1 MHFDLSTGYY
11 SLNAGCGKLAEPFVF
26 TRSLEVAMA
35 EVAGISPDQ
44 WAEVIS
50 QLQDDDRVTK
60 QLFGFVKLVSLQGL
74 LGETL
79 YLQVANEMTRGIIE
93 QRIKQ
98 PLLET
103 LQRVG
108 LEVPPTNIGIVVNP
122 DLAEAFSA
130 SAQFD
135 LEPIEEVQAL
145 REPYKPTESGQI
157 PDGSSRLNPR
167 YTFESFVQGN
177 SNRFAYAAAFA
188 VAEVPAKAY
197 NPLFIYGNSGL
208 GKTHLL
214 HAIGNYVQQYWP
226 AKRVRYVSSEVF
238 TNDFINAIQNNT
250 SFNFQSKYRQVDV
263 LLIDDIQFLQGK
275 KETQESFF
283 ATFNALHE
291 QGKQVVITSDVS
303 PKLLNSFD
311 ERMRSRFE
319 WGLMTDIQ
327 APELETR
334 IAILRKKAENDK
346 IRVND
351 EILDYMAAR
360 ISSNIREL
368 EGALIRVT
376 AFAALNRTQIDMPL
390 VQAVLKDV
398 VPLGEDANS
407 IAPMEIV
414 RAVADYFK
422 ITQEELF
429 GKSRSQAIVIAR
441 QIAMYLCRE
450 KTTMSLPKIGAL
462 FGGRDHTTVMYAIKK
477 VGDLMKERRY
487 IYNQVT
493 DVMAGLK

>member
-1 MHFDLSTGYY
+1 
-11 SLNAGCGKLAEPFVF
+11 LAEL
-26 TRSLEVAMA
+26 S
-35 EVAGISPDQ
+35 GITTEQ
-44 WAEVIS
+44 WQDVVS
-50 QLQDDDRVTK
+50 RLKDDDRITK
-60 QLFGFVKLVSLQGL
+60 QLLGFVNLISVKGVFQ
-74 LGETL
+74 ETL

-93 QRIKQ
+93 QRIKE
-98 PLLET
+98 PLLDT
-103 LQRVG
+103 LKLVG
-108 LEVPPTNIGIVVNP
+108 LDEAPSNIGIVVNP
-122 DLAEAFSA
+122 DLPVAFGSNQPVDIA
-130 SAQFD
+130 FD
-135 LEPIEEVQAL
+135 EEPAMVPVYTSSDSSQPA
-145 REPYKPTESGQI
+145 
-157 PDGSSRLNPR
+157 DGSSRLNPR
-167 YTFESFVQGN
+167 YTFESFVQGS
-177 SNRFAYAAAFA
+177 SNRFAHAAAFA
-188 VAEVPAKAY
+188 VAEVPANAY

-226 AKRVRYVSSEVF
+226 AKKVRYVSSEVF
-238 TNDFINAIQNNT
+238 TNDFINAIQTNT
-250 SFNFQSKYRQVDV
+250 SFNFQAKYRQVDV

-346 IRVND
+346 IRVSD

-398 VPLGEDANS
+398 VPLGEDGNS

-414 RAVADYFK
+414 RAVSGYFK
-422 ITQEELF
+422 LTQEELF
-429 GKSRSQAIVIAR
+429 GKSRSQAIVTGR

-450 KTTMSLPKIGAL
+450 KTSMSLPKIGAL

-477 VGDLMKERRY
+477 VGDLMKERRS
-487 IYNQVT
+487 IYNYVT
-493 DVMAGLK
+493 DIMSGLK

>member
-1 MHFDLSTGYY
+1 MTFRKT
-11 SLNAGCGKLAEPFVF
+11 KLAEL
-26 TRSLEVAMA
+26 T
-35 EVAGISPDQ
+35 GITTEQ
-44 WAEVIS
+44 WQDVVS
-50 QLQDDDRVTK
+50 RLKDDDRITK
-60 QLFGFVKLVSLQGL
+60 QLLGFVNLISVKGVFQ
-74 LGETL
+74 ETL

-93 QRIKQ
+93 QRIKE
-98 PLLET
+98 PLLDT
-103 LQRVG
+103 LKLVG
-108 LEVPPTNIGIVVNP
+108 LDEAPSNIGIVVNP
-122 DLAEAFSA
+122 DLPVAFGSN
-130 SAQFD
+130 QPVDIEFD
-135 LEPIEEVQAL
+135 EEPAMVPVYTSSDSSQPA
-145 REPYKPTESGQI
+145 
-157 PDGSSRLNPR
+157 DGSSRLNPR
-167 YTFESFVQGN
+167 YTFESFVQGS
-177 SNRFAYAAAFA
+177 SNRFAHAAAFA
-188 VAEVPAKAY
+188 VAEVPANAY

-226 AKRVRYVSSEVF
+226 AKKVRYVSSEVF
-238 TNDFINAIQNNT
+238 TNDFINAIQTNT
-250 SFNFQSKYRQVDV
+250 SFNFQAKYRQVDV

-346 IRVND
+346 IRISD

-398 VPLGEDANS
+398 VPLGEDGNS

-414 RAVADYFK
+414 RAVSGYFK
-422 ITQEELF
+422 LTQEELF
-429 GKSRSQAIVIAR
+429 GKSRSQAIVTGR

-450 KTTMSLPKIGAL
+450 KTSMSLPKIGAL

-477 VGDLMKERRY
+477 VGDLMKERRS
-487 IYNQVT
+487 IYNYVT
-493 DVMAGLK
+493 DIMSGLK

>member
-1 MHFDLSTGYY
+1 
-11 SLNAGCGKLAEPFVF
+11 
-26 TRSLEVAMA
+26 MA
-35 EVAGISPDQ
+35 ENTDITTDQ
-44 WAEVIS
+44 WEEVVAN
-50 QLQDDDRVTK
+50 LKDDERITP
-60 QLFGFVKLVSLQGL
+60 QLFGFVKLISVQGIN
-74 LGETL
+74 GETL
-79 YLQVANEMTRGIIE
+79 FLQVANEMTRGFIE
-93 QRIKQ
+93 QRIKE
-98 PLLET
+98 PLLDAVNQ
-103 LQRVG
+103 LG
-108 LEVPPTNIGIVVNP
+108 LKERPSNIGIVVNP
-122 DLAEAFSA
+122 ELAGVFTTNQQIDSEPEEEQKVDSSLVSTGAT
-130 SAQFD
+130 Q
-135 LEPIEEVQAL
+135 PIE
-145 REPYKPTESGQI
+145 
-157 PDGSSRLNPR
+157 GSSRLNPR
-167 YTFESFVQGN
+167 YTFETFVKGS
-177 SNRFAYAAAFA
+177 SNRFAHAAAFA
-188 VAEVPAKAY
+188 VAEVPANAY

-226 AKRVRYVSSEVF
+226 LKKVRYVSSEVF
-238 TNDFINAIQNNT
+238 TNDFINAIQNNS
-250 SFNFQSKYRQVDV
+250 SFNFQAKYRQVDV

-334 IAILRKKAENDK
+334 IAILRKKAENDQ
-346 IRVND
+346 IRVSD

-398 VPLGEDANS
+398 VPLGEDGNS

-414 RAVADYFK
+414 RAVSSYFK
-422 ITQEELF
+422 LTQEELF
-429 GKSRSQAIVIAR
+429 GKSRSQAIVTGR

-450 KTTMSLPKIGAL
+450 KTSMSLPKIGAL

-477 VGDLMKERRY
+477 VGDLMKERRS
-487 IYNQVT
+487 IYNNVT
-493 DVMAGLK
+493 DIMSGLKS

>member
-1 MHFDLSTGYY
+1 
-11 SLNAGCGKLAEPFVF
+11 
-26 TRSLEVAMA
+26 MA
-35 EVAGISPDQ
+35 ELTSITTEQ
-44 WAEVIS
+44 WQDVIS
-50 QLQDDDRVTK
+50 SLKEDERIGK
-60 QLFGFVKLVSLQGL
+60 QLLGYVNLISVQGVL
-74 LGETL
+74 NETL

-93 QRIKQ
+93 QRIRI

-103 LQRVG
+103 LSKIG
-108 LEVPPTNIGIVVNP
+108 LPKAPTNLGIVVNP
-122 DLAEAFSA
+122 DLTIAFT
-130 SAQFD
+130 
-135 LEPIEEVQAL
+135 
-145 REPYKPTESGQI
+145 PTEQNDVELEEPADVLPVYTSTDNSQ
-157 PDGSSRLNPR
+157 PADGSSRLNPR
-167 YTFESFVQGN
+167 YTFESFVQGS
-177 SNRFAYAAAFA
+177 SNRFAHAAAFA
-188 VAEVPAKAY
+188 VAEVPANAY

-226 AKRVRYVSSEVF
+226 AKKVRYVSSEVF
-238 TNDFINAIQNNT
+238 TNDFINAIQTNT
-250 SFNFQSKYRQVDV
+250 SFNFQAKYRQVDV

-283 ATFNALHE
+283 ATFNALPE
-291 QGKQVVITSDVS
+291 QGKQVVINSDVS

-346 IRVND
+346 IRVSD

-398 VPLGEDANS
+398 VPLGEDGNS

-414 RAVADYFK
+414 RAVSSYFK
-422 ITQEELF
+422 LTQEELF
-429 GKSRSQAIVIAR
+429 GKSRSQAIVTGR

-450 KTTMSLPKIGAL
+450 KTSMSLPKIGAL

-477 VGDLMKERRY
+477 VGDLMKERRS
-487 IYNQVT
+487 IYNYVT
-493 DVMAGLK
+493 DIMAGLK

>member
-1 MHFDLSTGYY
+1 
-11 SLNAGCGKLAEPFVF
+11 
-26 TRSLEVAMA
+26 MA
-35 EVAGISPDQ
+35 ELTGITAEQ
-44 WAEVIS
+44 W
-50 QLQDDDRVTK
+50 QDVVSRLKNDDRITK
-60 QLFGFVKLVSLQGL
+60 QLLGFVNLISVKGVFQ
-74 LGETL
+74 ETL

-93 QRIKQ
+93 QRIKE
-98 PLLET
+98 PLLDT
-103 LQRVG
+103 LKLVG
-108 LEVPPTNIGIVVNP
+108 LDEAPSNIGIVVNP
-122 DLAEAFSA
+122 DLPVAFGSN
-130 SAQFD
+130 QPVDIEFD
-135 LEPIEEVQAL
+135 EEPAMVPVYTSSDSSQPA
-145 REPYKPTESGQI
+145 
-157 PDGSSRLNPR
+157 DGSSRLNPR
-167 YTFESFVQGN
+167 YTFESFVQGS
-177 SNRFAYAAAFA
+177 SNRFAHAAAFA
-188 VAEVPAKAY
+188 VAEVPANAY

-226 AKRVRYVSSEVF
+226 AKKVRYVSSEVF
-238 TNDFINAIQNNT
+238 TNDFINAIQTNT
-250 SFNFQSKYRQVDV
+250 SLNFQAKYRQVDV

-346 IRVND
+346 IRVSD

-398 VPLGEDANS
+398 VPLGEDGNS

-414 RAVADYFK
+414 RAVSGYFK
-422 ITQEELF
+422 LTQEELF
-429 GKSRSQAIVIAR
+429 GKSRSQAIVTGR

-450 KTTMSLPKIGAL
+450 KTSMSLPKIGAL

-477 VGDLMKERRY
+477 VGDLMKERRS
-487 IYNQVT
+487 IYNYVT
-493 DVMAGLK
+493 DIMSGLK

>member
-1 MHFDLSTGYY
+1 
-11 SLNAGCGKLAEPFVF
+11 
-26 TRSLEVAMA
+26 MA
-35 EVAGISPDQ
+35 EMTGITTDQ
-44 WAEVIS
+44 WEEVVAN
-50 QLQDDDRVTK
+50 LKDDERITP
-60 QLFGFVKLVSLQGL
+60 QLFGFVKLISVQGII
-74 LGETL
+74 GETL
-79 YLQVANEMTRGIIE
+79 FLQVANEMTRGFIE

-98 PLLET
+98 TLLDAINQ
-103 LQRVG
+103 LG
-108 LEVPPTNIGIVVNP
+108 LPERPNNIGIVVNP
-122 DLAEAFSA
+122 ELAGVFTTNQQIDVEIQDEPQIEAVTNSA
-130 SAQFD
+130 EVAQPV
-135 LEPIEEVQAL
+135 E
-145 REPYKPTESGQI
+145 
-157 PDGSSRLNPR
+157 GSSRLNPR
-167 YTFESFVQGN
+167 YTFDTFVKGS
-177 SNRFAYAAAFA
+177 SNRFAHAAAFA
-188 VAEVPAKAY
+188 VAEVPANAY

-226 AKRVRYVSSEVF
+226 LKKVRYVSSEVF
-238 TNDFINAIQNNT
+238 TNDFINAIQNNS
-250 SFNFQSKYRQVDV
+250 SFNFQAKYRQVDV

-334 IAILRKKAENDK
+334 IAILRKKAENDQ
-346 IRVND
+346 IRVSD

-398 VPLGEDANS
+398 VPLGEDGNS

-414 RAVADYFK
+414 RAVSSYFK
-422 ITQEELF
+422 LTQEELF
-429 GKSRSQAIVIAR
+429 GKSRSQAIVTGR

-450 KTTMSLPKIGAL
+450 KTSMSLPKIGAL

-477 VGDLMKERRY
+477 VGDLMKERRS
-487 IYNQVT
+487 IYNNVT
-493 DVMAGLK
+493 DIMSGLKS

>member
-1 MHFDLSTGYY
+1 
-11 SLNAGCGKLAEPFVF
+11 
-26 TRSLEVAMA
+26 MA
-35 EVAGISPDQ
+35 EMTGITTEQ
-44 WAEVIS
+44 WQDVVSRLREDERITN
-50 QLQDDDRVTK
+50 QL
-60 QLFGFVKLVSLQGL
+60 LGFVNLISVQGV

-103 LQRVG
+103 LSTVG
-108 LEVPPTNIGIVVNP
+108 LDEAPTNIGIVVNP
-122 DLAEAFSA
+122 ELTLAFTANQQADIELEEEPETVVPVYSSA
-130 SAQFD
+130 DSSQ
-135 LEPIEEVQAL
+135 
-145 REPYKPTESGQI
+145 PT
-157 PDGSSRLNPR
+157 DGSSRLNPR
-167 YTFESFVQGN
+167 YTFESFVQGS
-177 SNRFAYAAAFA
+177 SNRFAHAAAFA
-188 VAEVPAKAY
+188 VAEVPANAY

-226 AKRVRYVSSEVF
+226 AKKVRYVSSEVF
-238 TNDFINAIQNNT
+238 TNDFINAIQTNT

-263 LLIDDIQFLQGK
+263 LL

-346 IRVND
+346 IRVSD

-398 VPLGEDANS
+398 VPLGEDGNS

-414 RAVADYFK
+414 RAVCSYFK
-422 ITQEELF
+422 LTQEELF
-429 GKSRSQAIVIAR
+429 GKSRSQAIVTGR

-450 KTTMSLPKIGAL
+450 KTSMSLPKIGAL

-477 VGDLMKERRY
+477 VGDLMKERRS
-487 IYNQVT
+487 IYNFVT
-493 DVMAGLK
+493 DIMSGLK

>member
-1 MHFDLSTGYY
+1 
-11 SLNAGCGKLAEPFVF
+11 
-26 TRSLEVAMA
+26 MA
-35 EVAGISPDQ
+35 ELTELTTEQ
-44 WAEVIS
+44 WQDVVS
-50 QLQDDDRVTK
+50 RLKDDDRITK
-60 QLFGFVKLVSLQGL
+60 QLLGFVNLISVQGIV
-74 LGETL
+74 GETL

-98 PLLET
+98 PLLDT
-103 LQRVG
+103 LNLVG
-108 LEVPPTNIGIVVNP
+108 LGETPSNIGIVVNP
-122 DLAEAFSA
+122 DMPVAFTSN
-130 SAQFD
+130 QPTDIEFD
-135 LEPIEEVQAL
+135 EEPAMV
-145 REPYKPTESGQI
+145 PVYTSTESST
-157 PDGSSRLNPR
+157 PADGSSRLNPR
-167 YTFESFVQGN
+167 YTFESFVQGS
-177 SNRFAYAAAFA
+177 SNRFAHAAAFA
-188 VAEVPAKAY
+188 VAEVPANAY

-226 AKRVRYVSSEVF
+226 TKKVRYVSSEVF
-238 TNDFINAIQNNT
+238 TNDFINAIQTNT
-250 SFNFQSKYRQVDV
+250 SFNFQAKYRQVDV

-346 IRVND
+346 IRVSD

-398 VPLGEDANS
+398 VPLGEDGNS

-414 RAVADYFK
+414 RAVSSYFK
-422 ITQEELF
+422 LTQEELF
-429 GKSRSQAIVIAR
+429 GKSRSQAIVTGR

-450 KTTMSLPKIGAL
+450 KTSMSLPKIGAL

-477 VGDLMKERRY
+477 VGDLMKERRS
-487 IYNQVT
+487 IYNYVT
-493 DVMAGLK
+493 DIMSGLK

>member
-1 MHFDLSTGYY
+1 MSET
-11 SLNAGCGKLAEPFVF
+11 
-26 TRSLEVAMA
+26 T
-35 EVAGISPDQ
+35 GISTIEWQ
-44 WAEVIS
+44 EVVS
-50 QLQDDDRVTK
+50 KLREDDRIYP
-60 QLFGFVKLVSLQGL
+60 QLFGFVQLINVQGL

-79 YLQVANEMTRGIIE
+79 YLQVANETTRGIIE

-98 PLLET
+98 PLLEA
-103 LQRVG
+103 LQTVG
-108 LEVPPTNIGIVVNP
+108 LPETPKNIGIVVNP
-122 DLAEAFSA
+122 DLADSFTS
-130 SAQFD
+130 SQQVD
-135 LEPIEEVQAL
+135 IEEPVVGPAVTSPVEPVQPA
-145 REPYKPTESGQI
+145 E
-157 PDGSSRLNPR
+157 GSSRLNPR
-167 YTFESFVQGN
+167 YTFENFVQGE

-238 TNDFINAIQNNT
+238 TNDFINAIQTNT
-250 SFNFQSKYRQVDV
+250 SFNFQAKYRQVDV
-263 LLIDDIQFLQGK
+263 LMIDDIQFLQVK
-275 KETQESFF
+275 KETQDSFF

-291 QGKQVVITSDVS
+291 SGKQVVITSDVS

-334 IAILRKKAENDK
+334 IAILRKKAESDK
-346 IRVND
+346 IRISD

-376 AFAALNRTQIDMPL
+376 AYAALNRTQIDMPL
-390 VQAVLKDV
+390 VQAVLKDI
-398 VPLGEDANS
+398 VPLGEDGNS

-414 RAVADYFK
+414 RAVSDYFK
-422 ITQEELF
+422 LSQEELF
-429 GKSRSQAIVIAR
+429 GKSRSQAIVVAR
-441 QIAMYLCRE
+441 QIAMFLCRE
-450 KTTMSLPKIGAL
+450 KTSMSLPKIGAL

-477 VGDLMKERRY
+477 VGDLMSERRY

-493 DVMAGLK
+493 DIRSNLK

>member
-1 MHFDLSTGYY
+1 
-11 SLNAGCGKLAEPFVF
+11 
-26 TRSLEVAMA
+26 MA
-35 EVAGISPDQ
+35 EMSGITTEQ
-44 WAEVIS
+44 WQDVVS
-50 QLQDDDRVTK
+50 RLKDDDRITK
-60 QLFGFVKLVSLQGL
+60 QLLGFVNLISVQGI

-98 PLLET
+98 TLLDT
-103 LQRVG
+103 LALVG
-108 LEVPPTNIGIVVNP
+108 LAEVPTNIGIVVNP
-122 DLAEAFSA
+122 DLPVSFS
-130 SAQFD
+130 SNQPLD
-135 LEPIEEVQAL
+135 NEPEEQVDIV
-145 REPYKPTESGQI
+145 PVYISTESSQ
-157 PDGSSRLNPR
+157 PAEGSSRLNPR
-167 YTFESFVQGN
+167 YTFESFVQGS
-177 SNRFAYAAAFA
+177 SNRFAHAAAFA
-188 VAEVPAKAY
+188 VAEVPANAY

-226 AKRVRYVSSEVF
+226 AKKVRYVSSEVF
-238 TNDFINAIQNNT
+238 TNDFINAIQTNT

-346 IRVND
+346 IRVSD

-390 VQAVLKDV
+390 VQTVLKDV
-398 VPLGEDANS
+398 VPLGEDGNS

-414 RAVADYFK
+414 RAVSNYFK
-422 ITQEELF
+422 LTQEELF
-429 GKSRSQAIVIAR
+429 GKSRSQAIVTGR

-450 KTTMSLPKIGAL
+450 KTNMSLPKIGAL

-477 VGDLMKERRY
+477 VGDLMKERRS
-487 IYNQVT
+487 IYNYVT
-493 DVMAGLK
+493 DIMSGLK

>member
-1 MHFDLSTGYY
+1 
-11 SLNAGCGKLAEPFVF
+11 
-26 TRSLEVAMA
+26 MA
-35 EVAGISPDQ
+35 ELTGITTEQ
-44 WAEVIS
+44 W
-50 QLQDDDRVTK
+50 QDVVTKLKSDERITK
-60 QLFGFVKLVSLQGL
+60 QLLGFVNLISVQGV
-74 LGETL
+74 LGGTL

-93 QRIKQ
+93 QRIKE
-98 PLLET
+98 PLLDT
-103 LQRVG
+103 LNLVG
-108 LEVPPTNIGIVVNP
+108 LPETPTSIGIVVNP
-122 DLAEAFSA
+122 ELAVAFS
-130 SAQFD
+130 SN
-135 LEPIEEVQAL
+135 QAL
-145 REPYKPTESGQI
+145 DIGIEDPAELVPVYTSTESS
-157 PDGSSRLNPR
+157 PPVDGSSRLNPR
-167 YTFESFVQGN
+167 YTFESFVQGS
-177 SNRFAYAAAFA
+177 SNRFAHAAAFA
-188 VAEVPAKAY
+188 VAEVPANAY

-226 AKRVRYVSSEVF
+226 AKKVRYVSSEVF
-238 TNDFINAIQNNT
+238 TNDFINAIQTNT
-250 SFNFQSKYRQVDV
+250 SFNFQAKYRQVDV

-346 IRVND
+346 IRVSD

-398 VPLGEDANS
+398 VPLGEDGNS

-414 RAVADYFK
+414 RAVSNYFK
-422 ITQEELF
+422 LTQEELF
-429 GKSRSQAIVIAR
+429 GKSRSQAIVTGR

-450 KTTMSLPKIGAL
+450 KTSMSLPKIGAL

-477 VGDLMKERRY
+477 VGELMKERRS
-487 IYNQVT
+487 IYNYVT
-493 DVMAGLK
+493 DIMSGLK

>member
-1 MHFDLSTGYY
+1 MVET
-11 SLNAGCGKLAEPFVF
+11 
-26 TRSLEVAMA
+26 
-35 EVAGISPDQ
+35 AGITTEQ
-44 WAEVIS
+44 WESVVARLSE
-50 QLQDDDRVTK
+50 DDRVSK
-60 QLFGFVKLVSLQGL
+60 SNLGFVKLIDVQGL

-79 YLQVANEMTRGIIE
+79 YLQVANEMIRGIIE
-93 QRIKQ
+93 QRVKQ
-98 PLLET
+98 PLLEALQT
-103 LQRVG
+103 LG
-108 LEVPPTNIGIVVNP
+108 LPQTPTNIGIVINP
-122 DLAEAFSA
+122 GLADSFSA
-130 SAQFD
+130 AIQQEVEEEAPVAPATT
-135 LEPIEEVQAL
+135 EPVTPVE
-145 REPYKPTESGQI
+145 
-157 PDGSSRLNPR
+157 GSSKLNPR
-167 YTFESFVQGN
+167 YTFESFVQGE
-177 SNRFAYAAAFA
+177 SNRFAFAAAFA

-214 HAIGNYVQQYWP
+214 HAIGNYVQEYWP
-226 AKRVRYVSSEVF
+226 NKRVRYVSSEVF
-238 TNDFINAIQNNT
+238 TNDFINAIQTNT
-250 SFNFQSKYRQVDV
+250 SFNFQAKYRQVDV

-275 KETQESFF
+275 KETQDSFF

-291 QGKQVVITSDVS
+291 SGKQVVITSDVS

-334 IAILRKKAENDK
+334 IAILRKKAESDK
-346 IRVND
+346 IRISD

-376 AFAALNRTQIDMPL
+376 AYAALNRTQIDMPL
-390 VQAVLKDV
+390 VQAVLKDI
-398 VPLGEDANS
+398 VPLGEDGNTL
-407 IAPMEIV
+407 APMEIV
-414 RAVADYFK
+414 RAVSEYFK
-422 ITQEELF
+422 LTQEEIF
-429 GKSRSQAIVIAR
+429 GKSRSQGVVVAR

-450 KTTMSLPKIGAL
+450 KTSMSLPKIGAL

-477 VGDLMKERRY
+477 VGDLMSERRY

-493 DVMAGLK
+493 DIRAGLK

>member
-1 MHFDLSTGYY
+1 
-11 SLNAGCGKLAEPFVF
+11 
-26 TRSLEVAMA
+26 MA
-35 EVAGISPDQ
+35 ELTGITAEQ
-44 WAEVIS
+44 W
-50 QLQDDDRVTK
+50 QDVVSRLKNDDRITK
-60 QLFGFVKLVSLQGL
+60 QLLGFVNLISVKGVFQ
-74 LGETL
+74 ETL

-93 QRIKQ
+93 QRIKE
-98 PLLET
+98 PLLDT
-103 LQRVG
+103 LKLVG
-108 LEVPPTNIGIVVNP
+108 LDEAPSNIGIVVNP
-122 DLAEAFSA
+122 DLPVAFGSN
-130 SAQFD
+130 QPVDIEFD
-135 LEPIEEVQAL
+135 EEPTMVPVYTSSDSSQPA
-145 REPYKPTESGQI
+145 
-157 PDGSSRLNPR
+157 DGSSRLNPR
-167 YTFESFVQGN
+167 YTFESFVQGS
-177 SNRFAYAAAFA
+177 SNRFAHAAAFA
-188 VAEVPAKAY
+188 VAEVPANAY

-226 AKRVRYVSSEVF
+226 AKKVRYVSSEVF
-238 TNDFINAIQNNT
+238 TNDFINAIQTNT
-250 SFNFQSKYRQVDV
+250 SFNFQAKYRQVDV

-346 IRVND
+346 IRVSD

-398 VPLGEDANS
+398 VPLGEDGNS

-414 RAVADYFK
+414 RAVSGYFK
-422 ITQEELF
+422 LTQEELF
-429 GKSRSQAIVIAR
+429 GKSRSQAIVTGR

-450 KTTMSLPKIGAL
+450 KTSMSLPKIGAL

-477 VGDLMKERRY
+477 VGDLMKERRS
-487 IYNQVT
+487 IYNYVT
-493 DVMAGLK
+493 DIMSGLK

>member
-1 MHFDLSTGYY
+1 MVETTGIT
-11 SLNAGCGKLAEPFVF
+11 AEQWQ
-26 TRSLEVAMA
+26 EV
-35 EVAGISPDQ
+35 VA
-44 WAEVIS
+44 
-50 QLQDDDRVTK
+50 QLRNDDRITG
-60 QLFGFVKLVSLQGL
+60 QMFGFVQLINVQGL

-79 YLQVANEMTRGIIE
+79 YLQVANETARGFIE
-93 QRIKQ
+93 RHIKE

-103 LQRVG
+103 LQKMG
-108 LEVPPTNIGIVVNP
+108 LTEGNTNIGIVVNP
-122 DLAEAFSA
+122 DLADSFSMSKQA
-130 SAQFD
+130 D
-135 LEPIEEVQAL
+135 IELDPVTIN
-145 REPYKPTESGQI
+145 PTPTVESMQ
-157 PDGSSRLNPR
+157 PAEGSSRLNPK
-167 YTFESFVQGN
+167 YTFESFVQGE

-238 TNDFINAIQNNT
+238 TNDFINAIQTNT
-250 SFNFQSKYRQVDV
+250 SFQFQAKYRQVDV

-291 QGKQVVITSDVS
+291 SGKQVVITSDVS

-334 IAILRKKAENDK
+334 IAILRKKAESDK
-346 IRVND
+346 IRISD
-351 EILDYMAAR
+351 EILDFMAAR

-376 AFAALNRTQIDMPL
+376 AYAALNRTQIDMNL
-390 VQAVLKDV
+390 VQAVLKDM
-398 VPLGEDANS
+398 VPMSEDGNS

-414 RAVADYFK
+414 KAVSDYFK
-422 ITQEELF
+422 LTQEEIF
-429 GKSRSQAIVIAR
+429 GKSRSQAIVVAR

-450 KTTMSLPKIGAL
+450 KTSMSLPKIGAL

-477 VGDLMKERRY
+477 VGDLMSERRY

-493 DVMAGLK
+493 DIRANLK

>member
-1 MHFDLSTGYY
+1 MSET
-11 SLNAGCGKLAEPFVF
+11 
-26 TRSLEVAMA
+26 T
-35 EVAGISPDQ
+35 GISTIEWQ
-44 WAEVIS
+44 EVVS
-50 QLQDDDRVTK
+50 KLREDDRIYP
-60 QLFGFVKLVSLQGL
+60 QLFGFVQLINVQGL

-79 YLQVANEMTRGIIE
+79 YLQVANETTRGIIE

-98 PLLET
+98 PLLEA
-103 LQRVG
+103 LQTVG
-108 LEVPPTNIGIVVNP
+108 LPETPKNIGIVVNP
-122 DLAEAFSA
+122 DLADSFTS
-130 SAQFD
+130 SQQVD
-135 LEPIEEVQAL
+135 IEEPVVSPAVTSPAEPVQPA
-145 REPYKPTESGQI
+145 E
-157 PDGSSRLNPR
+157 GSSRLNPR
-167 YTFESFVQGN
+167 YTFENFVQGE

-238 TNDFINAIQNNT
+238 TNDFINAIQTNT
-250 SFNFQSKYRQVDV
+250 SFNFQAKYRQVDV
-263 LLIDDIQFLQGK
+263 LMIDDIQFLQGK
-275 KETQESFF
+275 KETQDSFF

-291 QGKQVVITSDVS
+291 SGKQVVITSDVS

-334 IAILRKKAENDK
+334 IAILRKKAESDK
-346 IRVND
+346 IRISD

-376 AFAALNRTQIDMPL
+376 AYAALNRTQIDMPL
-390 VQAVLKDV
+390 VQAVLKDI
-398 VPLGEDANS
+398 VPLGEDGNS

-414 RAVADYFK
+414 RAVSDYFK
-422 ITQEELF
+422 LSQEELF
-429 GKSRSQAIVIAR
+429 GKSRSQAIVVAR
-441 QIAMYLCRE
+441 QIAMFLCRE
-450 KTTMSLPKIGAL
+450 KTSMSLPKIGAL

-477 VGDLMKERRY
+477 VGDLMSERRY

-493 DVMAGLK
+493 DIRSNLK

>member
-1 MHFDLSTGYY
+1 
-11 SLNAGCGKLAEPFVF
+11 
-26 TRSLEVAMA
+26 MA
-35 EVAGISPDQ
+35 EITGMSTDQ
-44 WAEVIS
+44 WQEVVSLLKDDERITP
-50 QLQDDDRVTK
+50 QLQ
-60 QLFGFVKLVSLQGL
+60 GFVRLMHLQGL
-74 LGETL
+74 MNETL
-79 YLQVANEMTRGIIE
+79 FLQVANETTRGIIE

-98 PLLET
+98 PLLEA
-103 LQRVG
+103 LQKLG
-108 LEVPPTNIGIVVNP
+108 LPESPSNIGIVVNP
-122 DLAEAFSA
+122 ELADMFSSSLQVDIEEPVA
-130 SAQFD
+130 AAPA
-135 LEPIEEVQAL
+135 PIEVAVQPA
-145 REPYKPTESGQI
+145 E
-157 PDGSSRLNPR
+157 GSARLNPR
-167 YTFESFVQGN
+167 YIFDSFVQGE
-177 SNRFAYAAAFA
+177 SNRFAFAAAFA

-214 HAIGNYVQQYWP
+214 HAIGNYVQEYWP

-238 TNDFINAIQNNT
+238 TNDFINAIQTNT
-250 SFNFQSKYRQVDV
+250 SFNFQAKYRQVDV

-275 KETQESFF
+275 KETQDSFF

-291 QGKQVVITSDVS
+291 SGKQVVITSDVS

-334 IAILRKKAENDK
+334 IAILRKKAESDK
-346 IRVND
+346 IRISD

-376 AFAALNRTQIDMPL
+376 AFAALNRTSIDMPL

-398 VPLGEDANS
+398 VPLGEDGNT

-414 RAVADYFK
+414 RAVAEYFK
-422 ITQEELF
+422 LTQEELF
-429 GKSRSQAIVIAR
+429 GKSRSQGIVVAR
-441 QIAMYLCRE
+441 QIAMFLCRE
-450 KTTMSLPKIGAL
+450 KTSMSLPKIGAL

-477 VGDLMKERRY
+477 VGDLMSERRY

-493 DVMAGLK
+493 DIRANLK

>member
-1 MHFDLSTGYY
+1 
-11 SLNAGCGKLAEPFVF
+11 
-26 TRSLEVAMA
+26 MA
-35 EVAGISPDQ
+35 EMTGITTDQ
-44 WAEVIS
+44 WEEVVAH
-50 QLQDDDRVTK
+50 LKVDDRITP
-60 QLFGFVKLVSLQGL
+60 QLFGFVKLISVQGII
-74 LGETL
+74 GETL
-79 YLQVANEMTRGIIE
+79 FLQVANEMTRGFIE
-93 QRIKQ
+93 QRVKQ
-98 PLLET
+98 PLLDAVNQLN
-103 LQRVG
+103 LQDH
-108 LEVPPTNIGIVVNP
+108 PNNIGIVVNP
-122 DLAEAFSA
+122 ELAGVFTTN
-130 SAQFD
+130 QQLD
-135 LEPIEEVQAL
+135 VEVQD
-145 REPYKPTESGQI
+145 EPQTDQASSSTEAAQPGE
-157 PDGSSRLNPR
+157 GSSRLNPR
-167 YTFESFVQGN
+167 YTFDTLVKGS
-177 SNRFAYAAAFA
+177 SNRFAHAAAFA
-188 VAEVPAKAY
+188 VAEVPANAY

-226 AKRVRYVSSEVF
+226 LKKVRYVSSEVF
-238 TNDFINAIQNNT
+238 TNDFINAIQNNS
-250 SFNFQSKYRQVDV
+250 SFNFQAKYRQVDV

-334 IAILRKKAENDK
+334 IAILRKKAENDQ
-346 IRVND
+346 IRVSD

-398 VPLGEDANS
+398 VPLGEDGNS

-414 RAVADYFK
+414 RAVGSYFK
-422 ITQEELF
+422 LTQEELF
-429 GKSRSQAIVIAR
+429 GKSRSQAIVTGR

-450 KTTMSLPKIGAL
+450 KTSMSLPKIGAL

-477 VGDLMKERRY
+477 VGDLMKERRS
-487 IYNQVT
+487 IYNNVT
-493 DVMAGLK
+493 DIMSGLK

>member
-1 MHFDLSTGYY
+1 
-11 SLNAGCGKLAEPFVF
+11 
-26 TRSLEVAMA
+26 MA
-35 EVAGISPDQ
+35 ETTGITTDEWQTVVSR
-44 WAEVIS
+44 
-50 QLQDDDRVTK
+50 LKDDERITP
-60 QLFGFVKLVSLQGL
+60 QLFGFVQLINIQGL

-79 YLQVANEMTRGIIE
+79 YLQVANETARGIIE

-103 LQRVG
+103 LQTLG
-108 LEVPPTNIGIVVNP
+108 LPESPKNIGIVVNP
-122 DLAEAFSA
+122 DLSDTFVS
-130 SAQFD
+130 QQQVD
-135 LEPIEEVQAL
+135 IEEVPVQATAPVPA
-145 REPYKPTESGQI
+145 EPVQAAE
-157 PDGSSRLNPR
+157 GSSRLNPR
-167 YTFESFVQGN
+167 YTFESFVQGE
-177 SNRFAYAAAFA
+177 SNRFAFAAAFA

-238 TNDFINAIQNNT
+238 TNDFINAIQTNT
-250 SFNFQSKYRQVDV
+250 SFNFQAKYRQVDV

-275 KETQESFF
+275 KETQDSFF

-291 QGKQVVITSDVS
+291 SGKQVVITSDVS

-334 IAILRKKAENDK
+334 IAILRKKAESDK
-346 IRVND
+346 IRISD

-376 AFAALNRTQIDMPL
+376 AYAALNRTQIDMPL
-390 VQAVLKDV
+390 VQAVLKDI
-398 VPLGEDANS
+398 VPLGEDGNT

-422 ITQEELF
+422 LTQEELF
-429 GKSRSQAIVIAR
+429 GKSRSQAIVVAR

-450 KTTMSLPKIGAL
+450 KTSMSLPKIGAL

-477 VGDLMKERRY
+477 VGDLMSERRY

-493 DVMAGLK
+493 DIRANLK

>member
-1 MHFDLSTGYY
+1 
-11 SLNAGCGKLAEPFVF
+11 
-26 TRSLEVAMA
+26 MA
-35 EVAGISPDQ
+35 EMTGITTEQ
-44 WAEVIS
+44 WQDVVSKLREDERITN
-50 QLQDDDRVTK
+50 QL
-60 QLFGFVKLVSLQGL
+60 LGFVNLISVQGV

-103 LQRVG
+103 LSTVG
-108 LEVPPTNIGIVVNP
+108 LDEAPTNIGIVVNP
-122 DLAEAFSA
+122 ELTLAFTA
-130 SAQFD
+130 SQQAE
-135 LEPIEEVQAL
+135 LEIEE
-145 REPYKPTESGQI
+145 EPETAVPVYSSTDNSQPT
-157 PDGSSRLNPR
+157 DGSSRLNPR
-167 YTFESFVQGN
+167 YTFESFVQGS
-177 SNRFAYAAAFA
+177 SNRFAHAAAFA
-188 VAEVPAKAY
+188 VAEVPANAY

-226 AKRVRYVSSEVF
+226 GKKVRYVSSEVF
-238 TNDFINAIQNNT
+238 TNDFINAIQTNT

-346 IRVND
+346 IRVSD

-368 EGALIRVT
+368 EGTLIRVT
-376 AFAALNRTQIDMPL
+376 AFANLNKQAVDLPL
-390 VQAVLKDV
+390 VQTVLKD
-398 VPLGEDANS
+398 LITLDEDDI
-407 IAPMEIV
+407 IAPIDIINNT
-414 RAVADYFK
+414 ADYFRLG
-422 ITQEELF
+422 IDELT
-429 GKSRSQAIVIAR
+429 GTSRAQAIATAR

-450 KTTMSLPKIGAL
+450 MTNLSLPKIGQL
-462 FGGRDHTTVMYAIKK
+462 FGGRDHTTVMHACKK
-477 VGDLMKERRY
+477 IAELMKERRS

-493 DVMAGLK
+493 ELTTRIKQRSSYARNN

>member
-1 MHFDLSTGYY
+1 
-11 SLNAGCGKLAEPFVF
+11 
-26 TRSLEVAMA
+26 MA
-35 EVAGISPDQ
+35 EITGITTDQ
-44 WAEVIS
+44 WQDVI
-50 QLQDDDRVTK
+50 LRLKDDDRITP
-60 QLFGFVKLVSLQGL
+60 QLFGFVKLISLQGI

-103 LQRVG
+103 LQQVG
-108 LEVPPTNIGIVVNP
+108 LVDNPNNIGIVVNP

-130 SAQFD
+130 NQP
-135 LEPIEEVQAL
+135 LEIDVEEAEIQQVPVYGSSEAV
-145 REPYKPTESGQI
+145 KPAE
-157 PDGSSRLNPR
+157 GSSRLNPR

-238 TNDFINAIQNNT
+238 TNDFINAIQTNT

-346 IRVND
+346 IRISD

-398 VPLGEDANS
+398 VPLGEDSNS

-414 RAVADYFK
+414 RAVAEYFK
-422 ITQEELF
+422 LSQEELF

-450 KTTMSLPKIGAL
+450 KTTMSLPKIGGL

-493 DVMAGLK
+493 DIMAGLK

>member
-1 MHFDLSTGYY
+1 MTEMTGI
-11 SLNAGCGKLAEPFVF
+11 
-26 TRSLEVAMA
+26 TT
-35 EVAGISPDQ
+35 DQ
-44 WAEVIS
+44 W
-50 QLQDDDRVTK
+50 QDVVSRLKEDERITS
-60 QLFGFVKLVSLQGL
+60 QLFGFVKLISVQGIL
-74 LGETL
+74 SQTL
-79 YLQVANEMTRGIIE
+79 FLQVANEMTRGIIE

-98 PLLET
+98 PLLDTIQQME
-103 LQRVG
+103 LA
-108 LEVPPTNIGIVVNP
+108 EYPNNIGIVVNP
-122 DLAEAFSA
+122 DLAEVFRA
-130 SAQFD
+130 SQQ
-135 LEPIEEVQAL
+135 LEEDIPEIELVPI
-145 REPYKPTESGQI
+145 YSSTENIQPGE
-157 PDGSSRLNPR
+157 GSSRLNPR
-167 YTFESFVQGN
+167 YTFDSFVQG
-177 SNRFAYAAAFA
+177 STNRFAYAAAFA
-188 VAEVPAKAY
+188 VAEVPAQAY

-238 TNDFINAIQNNT
+238 TNDFINAIQTNT
-250 SFNFQSKYRQVDV
+250 SFKFQAKYRQVDV

-291 QGKQVVITSDVS
+291 AGKQVVITSDVS
-303 PKLLNSFD
+303 SKLLNSFD

-319 WGLMTDIQ
+319 WGLTTDIQ

-334 IAILRKKAENDK
+334 IAILRKKAENDQ
-346 IRVND
+346 IRVSD

-398 VPLGEDANS
+398 VPLGEDGNR

-414 RAVADYFK
+414 RAVTSYFK
-422 ITQEELF
+422 LTQEELF
-429 GKSRSQAIVIAR
+429 GKSRSQAIVIGR

-477 VGDLMKERRY
+477 VGDLMKERRS
-487 IYNQVT
+487 IYNYVT
-493 DVMAGLK
+493 DIISTLK

>member
-1 MHFDLSTGYY
+1 
-11 SLNAGCGKLAEPFVF
+11 LAEL
-26 TRSLEVAMA
+26 T
-35 EVAGISPDQ
+35 GITTEQ
-44 WAEVIS
+44 WQDVVS
-50 QLQDDDRVTK
+50 RLKDDDRITK
-60 QLFGFVKLVSLQGL
+60 QLLGFVNLISVKGVFQ
-74 LGETL
+74 ETL

-93 QRIKQ
+93 QRIKE
-98 PLLET
+98 PLLDT
-103 LQRVG
+103 LKLVG
-108 LEVPPTNIGIVVNP
+108 LDEAPSNIGIVVNP
-122 DLAEAFSA
+122 DLPVAFGSN
-130 SAQFD
+130 QPVDIEFD
-135 LEPIEEVQAL
+135 EEPAMVPVYTSSDSSQPA
-145 REPYKPTESGQI
+145 
-157 PDGSSRLNPR
+157 DGSSRLNPR
-167 YTFESFVQGN
+167 YTFESFVQGS
-177 SNRFAYAAAFA
+177 SNRFAHAAAFA
-188 VAEVPAKAY
+188 VAEVPANAY

-226 AKRVRYVSSEVF
+226 AKKVRYVSSEVF
-238 TNDFINAIQNNT
+238 TNDFINAIQTNT
-250 SFNFQSKYRQVDV
+250 SFNFQAKYRQVDV

-346 IRVND
+346 IRISD

-398 VPLGEDANS
+398 VPLGEDGNS

-414 RAVADYFK
+414 RAVSGYFK
-422 ITQEELF
+422 LTQEELF
-429 GKSRSQAIVIAR
+429 GKSRSQAIVTGR

-450 KTTMSLPKIGAL
+450 KTSMSLPKIGAL

-477 VGDLMKERRY
+477 VGDLMKERRS
-487 IYNQVT
+487 IYNYVT
-493 DVMAGLK
+493 DIMSGLK

>member
-1 MHFDLSTGYY
+1 MPFRKT
-11 SLNAGCGKLAEPFVF
+11 KLAEL
-26 TRSLEVAMA
+26 TGITA
-35 EVAGISPDQ
+35 EQ
-44 WAEVIS
+44 W
-50 QLQDDDRVTK
+50 QDVVSRLKNDDRITK
-60 QLFGFVKLVSLQGL
+60 QLLGFVNLISVKGVFQ
-74 LGETL
+74 ETL

-93 QRIKQ
+93 QRIKE
-98 PLLET
+98 PLLDT
-103 LQRVG
+103 LKLVG
-108 LEVPPTNIGIVVNP
+108 LDEAPSNIGIVVNP
-122 DLAEAFSA
+122 DLPVAFGSN
-130 SAQFD
+130 QPVDIEFD
-135 LEPIEEVQAL
+135 EEPAMVPVYTSSDSSQPA
-145 REPYKPTESGQI
+145 
-157 PDGSSRLNPR
+157 DGSSRLNPR
-167 YTFESFVQGN
+167 YTFESFVQGS
-177 SNRFAYAAAFA
+177 SNRFAHAAAFA
-188 VAEVPAKAY
+188 VAEVPANAY

-226 AKRVRYVSSEVF
+226 AKKVRYVSSEVF
-238 TNDFINAIQNNT
+238 TNDFINAIQTNT
-250 SFNFQSKYRQVDV
+250 SFNFQAKYRQVDV

-346 IRVND
+346 IRVSD

-398 VPLGEDANS
+398 VPLGEDGNS

-414 RAVADYFK
+414 RAVSGYFK
-422 ITQEELF
+422 LTQEELF
-429 GKSRSQAIVIAR
+429 GKSRSQAIVTGR

-450 KTTMSLPKIGAL
+450 KTSMSLPKIGAL

-477 VGDLMKERRY
+477 VGDLMKERRS
-487 IYNQVT
+487 IYNYVT
-493 DVMAGLK
+493 DIMSRLK

>member
-1 MHFDLSTGYY
+1 M
-11 SLNAGCGKLAEPFVF
+11 F
-26 TRSLEVAMA
+26 TRFLEVAMA
-35 EVAGISPDQ
+35 EVTSVSPDQ
-44 WAEVIS
+44 WDEIIS

-60 QLFGFVKLVSLQGL
+60 QSLGFLKLVSIQGI

-79 YLQVANEMTRGIIE
+79 YLQVANEMTRGMIE
-93 QRIKQ
+93 QRVKA
-98 PLLET
+98 PLLEA
-103 LQRVG
+103 LQRIG
-108 LEVPPTNIGIVVNP
+108 LEPAPTNIGIVINP
-122 DLAEAFSA
+122 DLATAFATPS
-130 SAQFD
+130 QVD
-135 LEPIEEVQAL
+135 LEPVEELETAQV
-145 REPYKPTESGQI
+145 RPTPTESGQVN
-157 PDGSSRLNPR
+157 DGSSRLNPR

-214 HAIGNYVQQYWP
+214 HAIGNYVHQYWP

-250 SFNFQSKYRQVDV
+250 SFNFQAKYREVDV

-291 QGKQVVITSDVS
+291 RGKQVVITSDVS

-346 IRVND
+346 IRVSD

-398 VPLGEDANS
+398 VPLGEDSNS

-414 RAVADYFK
+414 RAVAEYFK
-422 ITQEELF
+422 LTQEELF

-450 KTTMSLPKIGAL
+450 KTSMSLPKIGAL
-462 FGGRDHTTVMYAIKK
+462 FGNRDHTTVMYAIKK

-493 DVMAGLK
+493 DIMAGLK

>member
-1 MHFDLSTGYY
+1 
-11 SLNAGCGKLAEPFVF
+11 
-26 TRSLEVAMA
+26 MA
-35 EVAGISPDQ
+35 ETTGITTDEWQTVVSR
-44 WAEVIS
+44 
-50 QLQDDDRVTK
+50 LKDDERITP
-60 QLFGFVKLVSLQGL
+60 QLFGFVQLINIQGL

-79 YLQVANEMTRGIIE
+79 YLQVANETARGIIE

-103 LQRVG
+103 LQTLG
-108 LEVPPTNIGIVVNP
+108 LPESPKNIGIVVNP
-122 DLAEAFSA
+122 DLSDTFVS
-130 SAQFD
+130 QQQVD
-135 LEPIEEVQAL
+135 IEEAPVQATTPVPA
-145 REPYKPTESGQI
+145 EPVQAAE
-157 PDGSSRLNPR
+157 GSSRLNPR
-167 YTFESFVQGN
+167 YTFESFVQGE
-177 SNRFAYAAAFA
+177 SNRFAFAAAFA

-238 TNDFINAIQNNT
+238 TNDFINAIQTNT
-250 SFNFQSKYRQVDV
+250 SFNFQAKYRQVDV

-275 KETQESFF
+275 KETQDSFF

-291 QGKQVVITSDVS
+291 SGKQVVITSDVS

-334 IAILRKKAENDK
+334 IAILRKKAESDK
-346 IRVND
+346 IRISD

-376 AFAALNRTQIDMPL
+376 AYAALNRTQIDMPL
-390 VQAVLKDV
+390 VQAVLKDI
-398 VPLGEDANS
+398 VPLGEDGNT

-422 ITQEELF
+422 LTQEELF
-429 GKSRSQAIVIAR
+429 GKSRSQAIVVAR

-450 KTTMSLPKIGAL
+450 KTSMSLPKIGGL

-477 VGDLMKERRY
+477 VGDLMSERRY

-493 DVMAGLK
+493 DIRANLK

>member
-1 MHFDLSTGYY
+1 
-11 SLNAGCGKLAEPFVF
+11 
-26 TRSLEVAMA
+26 MA
-35 EVAGISPDQ
+35 ELTSITTEQ
-44 WAEVIS
+44 WQDVIS
-50 QLQDDDRVTK
+50 ELKEDERIGK
-60 QLFGFVKLVSLQGL
+60 QLLGYVNLISVQGVL
-74 LGETL
+74 NETL

-93 QRIKQ
+93 QRIRI

-103 LQRVG
+103 LSKIG
-108 LEVPPTNIGIVVNP
+108 LPNAPTNLGIVVNP
-122 DLAEAFSA
+122 DLTIAFTPTE
-130 SAQFD
+130 QND
-135 LEPIEEVQAL
+135 LELEEPADVLPVYTSTDSSQPA
-145 REPYKPTESGQI
+145 
-157 PDGSSRLNPR
+157 DGSSRLNPR
-167 YTFESFVQGN
+167 YTFESFVQGS
-177 SNRFAYAAAFA
+177 SNRFAHAAAFA
-188 VAEVPAKAY
+188 VAEVPANAY

-226 AKRVRYVSSEVF
+226 GKKVRYVSSEVF
-238 TNDFINAIQNNT
+238 TNDFINAIQTNT
-250 SFNFQSKYRQVDV
+250 SFNFQAKYRQVDV

-346 IRVND
+346 IRVSD

-398 VPLGEDANS
+398 VPLGEDGNS

-414 RAVADYFK
+414 RAVSSYFK
-422 ITQEELF
+422 LTQEELF
-429 GKSRSQAIVIAR
+429 GKSRSQAIVTGR

-450 KTTMSLPKIGAL
+450 KTSMSLPKIGAL

-477 VGDLMKERRY
+477 VGDLMKERRS
-487 IYNQVT
+487 IYNYVT
-493 DVMAGLK
+493 DIMAGLK

>member
-1 MHFDLSTGYY
+1 VSET
-11 SLNAGCGKLAEPFVF
+11 
-26 TRSLEVAMA
+26 T
-35 EVAGISPDQ
+35 GISTIEWQ
-44 WAEVIS
+44 EVVS
-50 QLQDDDRVTK
+50 KLREDDRIYP
-60 QLFGFVKLVSLQGL
+60 QLFGFVQLINVQGL

-79 YLQVANEMTRGIIE
+79 YLQVANETTRGIIE

-98 PLLET
+98 PLLEA
-103 LQRVG
+103 LQTVG
-108 LEVPPTNIGIVVNP
+108 LPETPKNIGIVVNP
-122 DLAEAFSA
+122 DLADSFTS
-130 SAQFD
+130 SQQVD
-135 LEPIEEVQAL
+135 IEEPVVSPAVTSPAEPVQPA
-145 REPYKPTESGQI
+145 E
-157 PDGSSRLNPR
+157 GSSRLNPR
-167 YTFESFVQGN
+167 YTFENFVQGE

-238 TNDFINAIQNNT
+238 TNDFINAIQTNT
-250 SFNFQSKYRQVDV
+250 SFNFQAKYRQVDV
-263 LLIDDIQFLQGK
+263 LMIDDIQFLQGK
-275 KETQESFF
+275 KETQDSFF

-291 QGKQVVITSDVS
+291 SGKQVVITSDVS

-334 IAILRKKAENDK
+334 IAILRKKAESDK
-346 IRVND
+346 IRISD

-376 AFAALNRTQIDMPL
+376 AYAALNRTQIDMPL
-390 VQAVLKDV
+390 VQAVLKDI
-398 VPLGEDANS
+398 VPLGEDGNS

-414 RAVADYFK
+414 RAVSDYFK
-422 ITQEELF
+422 LSQEELF
-429 GKSRSQAIVIAR
+429 GKSRSQAIVVAR
-441 QIAMYLCRE
+441 QIAMFLCRE
-450 KTTMSLPKIGAL
+450 KTSMSLPKIGAL

-477 VGDLMKERRY
+477 VGDLMSERRY

-493 DVMAGLK
+493 DIRSNLK

>member
-1 MHFDLSTGYY
+1 
-11 SLNAGCGKLAEPFVF
+11 
-26 TRSLEVAMA
+26 MA
-35 EVAGISPDQ
+35 ELTSITTEQ
-44 WAEVIS
+44 WQDVIS
-50 QLQDDDRVTK
+50 NLKEDERIGK
-60 QLFGFVKLVSLQGL
+60 QLLGYVNLISVQGVL
-74 LGETL
+74 NETL

-93 QRIKQ
+93 QRIRI

-103 LQRVG
+103 LSKIG
-108 LEVPPTNIGIVVNP
+108 LPNAPTNLGIVVNP
-122 DLAEAFSA
+122 DLTIAFT
-130 SAQFD
+130 
-135 LEPIEEVQAL
+135 
-145 REPYKPTESGQI
+145 PTEQNDVDLDEPVDVLPVYTSTDSSQ
-157 PDGSSRLNPR
+157 PADGSSRLNPR
-167 YTFESFVQGN
+167 YTFESFVQGS
-177 SNRFAYAAAFA
+177 SNRFAHAAAFA
-188 VAEVPAKAY
+188 VAEVPANAY

-226 AKRVRYVSSEVF
+226 GKKVRYVSSEVF
-238 TNDFINAIQNNT
+238 TNDFINAIQTNT
-250 SFNFQSKYRQVDV
+250 SFNFQAKYRQVDV

-346 IRVND
+346 IRVSD

-398 VPLGEDANS
+398 VPLGEDGNS

-414 RAVADYFK
+414 RAVSSYFK
-422 ITQEELF
+422 LTQEELF
-429 GKSRSQAIVIAR
+429 GKSRSQAIVTGR

-450 KTTMSLPKIGAL
+450 KTSMSLPKIGAL

-477 VGDLMKERRY
+477 VGDLMKERRS
-487 IYNQVT
+487 IYNYVT
-493 DVMAGLK
+493 DIMAGLK

>member
-1 MHFDLSTGYY
+1 
-11 SLNAGCGKLAEPFVF
+11 
-26 TRSLEVAMA
+26 MA
-35 EVAGISPDQ
+35 ELTSITTEQ
-44 WAEVIS
+44 WQDVIS
-50 QLQDDDRVTK
+50 NLKEDERIGK
-60 QLFGFVKLVSLQGL
+60 QLLGYVNLISVQGVL
-74 LGETL
+74 NETL

-93 QRIKQ
+93 QRIRI

-103 LQRVG
+103 LSKIG
-108 LEVPPTNIGIVVNP
+108 LPNAPTNLGIVVNP
-122 DLAEAFSA
+122 DLTIAFT
-130 SAQFD
+130 
-135 LEPIEEVQAL
+135 
-145 REPYKPTESGQI
+145 PTEQNDVELEEPADVLPVYTSTDNSQ
-157 PDGSSRLNPR
+157 PADGSSRLNPR
-167 YTFESFVQGN
+167 YTFESFVQGS
-177 SNRFAYAAAFA
+177 SNRFAHAAAFA
-188 VAEVPAKAY
+188 VAEVPANAY

-226 AKRVRYVSSEVF
+226 GKKVRYVSSEVF
-238 TNDFINAIQNNT
+238 TNDFINAIQTNT
-250 SFNFQSKYRQVDV
+250 SFNFQAKYRQVDV

-346 IRVND
+346 IRVSD

-398 VPLGEDANS
+398 VPLGEDGNS
-407 IAPMEIV
+407 IAPIEIV
-414 RAVADYFK
+414 RAVSSYFK
-422 ITQEELF
+422 LTQEELF
-429 GKSRSQAIVIAR
+429 GKSRSQAIVTGR

-450 KTTMSLPKIGAL
+450 KTSMSLPKIGAL

-477 VGDLMKERRY
+477 VGDLMKERRS
-487 IYNQVT
+487 IYNYVT
-493 DVMAGLK
+493 DIMAGLK

>member
-1 MHFDLSTGYY
+1 
-11 SLNAGCGKLAEPFVF
+11 
-26 TRSLEVAMA
+26 MA
-35 EVAGISPDQ
+35 ENTDITTDQ
-44 WAEVIS
+44 WEEVVAN
-50 QLQDDDRVTK
+50 LKDDERITP
-60 QLFGFVKLVSLQGL
+60 QLFGFVKLISVQGIN
-74 LGETL
+74 GETL
-79 YLQVANEMTRGIIE
+79 FLQVANEMTRGFIE
-93 QRIKQ
+93 QRIKE
-98 PLLET
+98 PLLDAVNQ
-103 LQRVG
+103 LG
-108 LEVPPTNIGIVVNP
+108 LKDRPSNIGIVVNP
-122 DLAEAFSA
+122 ELAGVFTTNQQIDSEPEEDQKVDSSLVSTGAT
-130 SAQFD
+130 Q
-135 LEPIEEVQAL
+135 PIE
-145 REPYKPTESGQI
+145 
-157 PDGSSRLNPR
+157 GSSRLNPR
-167 YTFESFVQGN
+167 YTFETFVKGS
-177 SNRFAYAAAFA
+177 SNRFAHAAAFA
-188 VAEVPAKAY
+188 VAEVPANAY

-226 AKRVRYVSSEVF
+226 LKKVRYVSSEVF
-238 TNDFINAIQNNT
+238 TNDFINAIQNNS
-250 SFNFQSKYRQVDV
+250 SFNFQAKYRQVDV

-346 IRVND
+346 IRVSD

-398 VPLGEDANS
+398 VPLGEDGNS

-414 RAVADYFK
+414 RAVSSYFK
-422 ITQEELF
+422 LTQEELF
-429 GKSRSQAIVIAR
+429 GKSRSQAIVTGR

-450 KTTMSLPKIGAL
+450 KTSMSLPKIGAL

-477 VGDLMKERRY
+477 VGDLMKERRS
-487 IYNQVT
+487 IYNNVT
-493 DVMAGLK
+493 DIMSGLKS

>member
-1 MHFDLSTGYY
+1 MSET
-11 SLNAGCGKLAEPFVF
+11 
-26 TRSLEVAMA
+26 T
-35 EVAGISPDQ
+35 GISTIEWQ
-44 WAEVIS
+44 EVVS
-50 QLQDDDRVTK
+50 KLREDDRIYP
-60 QLFGFVKLVSLQGL
+60 QLFGFVQLINVQGL

-79 YLQVANEMTRGIIE
+79 YLQVANETTRGIIE

-98 PLLET
+98 PLLEA
-103 LQRVG
+103 LQTVG
-108 LEVPPTNIGIVVNP
+108 LPEAPKNIGIVVNP
-122 DLAEAFSA
+122 DLADSFTS
-130 SAQFD
+130 SQQVD
-135 LEPIEEVQAL
+135 IEEPVVSPAITSPAEPVQPA
-145 REPYKPTESGQI
+145 E
-157 PDGSSRLNPR
+157 GSSRLNPR
-167 YTFESFVQGN
+167 YTFENFVQGE

-238 TNDFINAIQNNT
+238 TNDFINAIQTNT
-250 SFNFQSKYRQVDV
+250 SFNFQAKYRQVDV
-263 LLIDDIQFLQGK
+263 LMIDDIQFLQGK
-275 KETQESFF
+275 KETQDSFF

-291 QGKQVVITSDVS
+291 SGKQVVITSDVS

-334 IAILRKKAENDK
+334 IAILRKKAESDK
-346 IRVND
+346 IRISD

-376 AFAALNRTQIDMPL
+376 AYAALNRTQIDMPL
-390 VQAVLKDV
+390 VQAVLKDI
-398 VPLGEDANS
+398 VPLGEDGNS

-414 RAVADYFK
+414 RAVSDYFK
-422 ITQEELF
+422 LSQEELF
-429 GKSRSQAIVIAR
+429 GKSRSQAIVVAR
-441 QIAMYLCRE
+441 QIAMFLCRE
-450 KTTMSLPKIGAL
+450 KTSMSLPKIGAL

-477 VGDLMKERRY
+477 VGDLMSERRY

-493 DVMAGLK
+493 DIRSNLK

>member
-1 MHFDLSTGYY
+1 MVET
-11 SLNAGCGKLAEPFVF
+11 
-26 TRSLEVAMA
+26 T
-35 EVAGISPDQ
+35 GISADQ
-44 WAEVIS
+44 WQDVVS
-50 QLQDDDRVTK
+50 QLKTDDRVGS
-60 QLFGFVKLVSLQGL
+60 QGFGFVQLISVQGL

-79 YLQVANEMTRGIIE
+79 YVQVANEAARAYIE
-93 QRIKQ
+93 QRVKQ
-98 PLLET
+98 PLLEA

-108 LEVPPTNIGIVVNP
+108 LAQAPTNIGIVVNP
-122 DLAEAFSA
+122 DLADSFA
-130 SAQFD
+130 STKQAD
-135 LEPIEEVQAL
+135 IEE
-145 REPYKPTESGQI
+145 EPAYVAPVAVTEPVAQSE
-157 PDGSSRLNPR
+157 GSARLNPR
-167 YTFESFVQGN
+167 YTFESFVQGE

-188 VAEVPAKAY
+188 VAEAPAKAY

-226 AKRVRYVSSEVF
+226 GKRVRYVSSEVF

-250 SFNFQSKYRQVDV
+250 SFQFQAKYRQVDV
-263 LLIDDIQFLQGK
+263 LMIDDIQFLQGK
-275 KETQESFF
+275 KETQDSFF

-291 QGKQVVITSDVS
+291 SGKQVVITSDVS

-334 IAILRKKAENDK
+334 VAILRKKAESDK
-346 IRVND
+346 IRISE

-376 AFAALNRTQIDMPL
+376 AFAALNRTAIDMNL
-390 VQAVLKDV
+390 VQAVLKDM
-398 VPLGEDANS
+398 VPLGEDGNT

-414 RAVADYFK
+414 KAVSDYFK
-422 ITQEELF
+422 LSQEELF
-429 GKSRSQAIVIAR
+429 GKSRSQAIVVAR

-450 KTTMSLPKIGAL
+450 KTSMSLPKIGAL

-477 VGDLMKERRY
+477 VSDLMSERRY

-493 DVMAGLK
+493 DIRANLK